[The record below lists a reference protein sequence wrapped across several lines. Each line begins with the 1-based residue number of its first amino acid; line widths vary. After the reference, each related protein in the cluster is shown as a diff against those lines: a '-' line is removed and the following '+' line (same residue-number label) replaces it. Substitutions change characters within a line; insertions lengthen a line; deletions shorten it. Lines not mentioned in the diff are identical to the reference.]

1 MSSIKYLGHASL
13 LIEANDKV
21 IYVDPF
27 AGDDYKKPADIILV
41 THEHFDHNQV
51 DKVPRRPDECWVL
64 RAENMLVND
73 NYKTMDFDDVQI
85 QAVKAGNNPNHDI
98 KKCVGYIIAITPK
111 KKLFQKQ
118 GETVRIYVSG
128 DTSTTDQMVVLDG
141 LDLDYAFFCCDG
153 VYNMDVAEAS
163 ECAKLVNAKHSIPY
177 HTDDASKSPFKAEV
191 AEAFEAKGKI
201 ILKPGEKI
209 EL

>member
-51 DKVPRRPDECWVL
+51 DKVPRQPDECWVL
-64 RAENMLVND
+64 RAENMLVNN

-153 VYNMDVAEAS
+153 VYNMDVTEAS